1 MSCTI
6 FGIREELHAAVA
18 RPSGKKGLPV
28 NHQPTRR
35 TYLLLSAA
43 AAASALTLS
52 GCAAGGTP
60 AAEENGPV
68 TIRFTWW
75 GGDARQKATQKVIDA
90 FEAENPNITVVGEY
104 SDWTGYW
111 DKLATQV
118 AANDAPDIIQMDEKY
133 VREYGDRG
141 ALLDIKK
148 LAGLDTSGIDPDT
161 LKSGEVDGELVGL
174 VTGIATFCI
183 AANPSVL
190 AKAGV
195 ALPDDTTWTWE
206 DYREIGQQI
215 SRSGAGTGVG
225 VQYGDQDL
233 YIWARQHGDRL
244 YDDGGNVVIK
254 PETLVSFWQNV
265 RDLSTSGAG
274 AKPSAIIESATA
286 SLNQTPLA
294 KNEMAFSG
302 VFSTQL
308 TAYSGASGQELKLL
322 RLPGESSA
330 AERGAYYKPS
340 MFWSVSSRTKHQ
352 KAAEK
357 FLNYLTNSQTA
368 ADIMLTERGIPAN
381 AKVREAIAAKLNAT
395 DKAAIEFTNA
405 IADEVKPAPP
415 ITPAGG
421 STITDILSRYT
432 SDILFERTTPE
443 RAARPFID
451 ELSSS
456 LRK

>member
-1 MSCTI
+1 MTHSPT
-6 FGIREELHAAVA
+6 RRSYLKLSAAVA
-18 RPSGKKGLPV
+18 
-28 NHQPTRR
+28 
-35 TYLLLSAA
+35 
-43 AAASALTLS
+43 ASVLALS
-52 GCAAGGTP
+52 GCAAGGGTP
-60 AAEENGPV
+60 AAEETGPV

-90 FEAENPNITVVGEY
+90 FQAENPNITVVGEY
-104 SDWTGYW
+104 SDWNGYW

-148 LAGLDTSGIDPDT
+148 LTGLDTSGIDPDT

-174 VTGIATFCI
+174 VTGVATFCI

-195 ALPDDTTWTWE
+195 AMPDDTKWSWE
-206 DYREIGQQI
+206 DYREIGQRV
-215 SRSGAGTGVG
+215 SASGAGTGVG
-225 VQYGDQDL
+225 VQFGDQDL
-233 YIWARQHGDRL
+233 YIWARQNGDRL
-244 YDDGGNVVIK
+244 YDDEGKVVIK
-254 PETLVSFWQNV
+254 PETLTSFWKHTLE
-265 RDLSTSGAG
+265 LSTSGAG
-274 AKPSAIIESATA
+274 PKPSAIIENASA
-286 SLNQTPLA
+286 SLNQTALA
-294 KNEMAFSG
+294 KNEMGFAG

-308 TAYSGASGQELKLL
+308 TAYSGAAGQELKLL
-322 RLPGESSA
+322 RLPGESTSKEA
-330 AERGAYYKPS
+330 GAYYKPS
-340 MFWSVSSRTKHQ
+340 MFWSVSSRSKHQ

-368 ADIMLTERGIPAN
+368 GDIMLTERGIPAN
-381 AKVREAIAAKLNAT
+381 TKIREAIAPKLSAS
-395 DKAAIEFTNA
+395 DKAAIDFTDA
-405 IADEVKPAPP
+405 IADEVRPAPP

-443 RAARPFID
+443 KAAQPFID

>member
-1 MSCTI
+1 MSNNPT
-6 FGIREELHAAVA
+6 RRSYLKLSAAVA
-18 RPSGKKGLPV
+18 
-28 NHQPTRR
+28 
-35 TYLLLSAA
+35 
-43 AAASALTLS
+43 ASVLALS
-52 GCAAGGTP
+52 GCAAGGAP
-60 AAEENGPV
+60 GAEETGPV
-68 TIRFTWW
+68 TLRFTWW
-75 GGDARQKATQKVIDA
+75 GGDARQKATEQVIEA
-90 FEAENPNITVVGEY
+90 FEAENPNISVVGEY

-141 ALLDIKK
+141 ALLDMKK
-148 LAGLDTSGIDPDT
+148 LNGLDTSGIEPET

-174 VTGIATFCI
+174 VTGVATFCI
-183 AANPSVL
+183 AANPGVL

-206 DYREIGQQI
+206 DYQKIGQQV
-215 SRSGAGTGVG
+215 SQSGAGTGVG

-244 YDDGGNVVIK
+244 YDDEGKVVIK
-254 PETLVSFWQNV
+254 PETLVSFWQHTLE
-265 RDLSTSGAG
+265 LSKSGAG
-274 AKPSAIIESATA
+274 DKPSAIIENAGA
-286 SLNQTPLA
+286 SLNQSAIA
-294 KNEMAFSG
+294 KNEMGFAG

-308 TAYSGASGQELKLL
+308 TAYSGAAGQELKLL

-330 AERGAYYKPS
+330 DERGAYYKPS

-352 KAAEK
+352 EAAEK
-357 FLNYLTNSQTA
+357 FLNYLTNSEA
-368 ADIMLTERGIPAN
+368 AANIMLTERGIPAN
-381 AKVREAIAAKLNAT
+381 TKIREAIAPKLNAT
-395 DKAAIEFTNA
+395 DKAAIEFTSA
-405 IADEVKPAPP
+405 IADEVRPAPP

-443 RAARPFID
+443 KAAQPFID

>member
-1 MSCTI
+1 MNHVPTRRSY
-6 FGIREELHAAVA
+6 LKLSAAVA
-18 RPSGKKGLPV
+18 
-28 NHQPTRR
+28 
-35 TYLLLSAA
+35 
-43 AAASALTLS
+43 ASVLALS
-52 GCAAGGTP
+52 GCAAGGGTP
-60 AAEENGPV
+60 AAEETGPV

-75 GGDARQKATQKVIDA
+75 GGDGRQKATQKVIDA
-90 FEAENPNITVVGEY
+90 FQAENPNITVVGEY
-104 SDWTGYW
+104 SDWNGYW

-141 ALLDIKK
+141 ALLDLKK
-148 LAGLDTSGIDPDT
+148 LNGLDTSGIDPDT
-161 LKSGEVDGELVGL
+161 LKSGEVDGQLVGL
-174 VTGIATFCI
+174 VTGVATFCI
-183 AANPSVL
+183 AANPAVL
-190 AKAGV
+190 EKAGV
-195 ALPDDTTWTWE
+195 ALPDDTKWTWD
-206 DYREIGQQI
+206 DYQKLGEQVSDSG
-215 SRSGAGTGVG
+215 SGATGVG

-244 YDDGGNVVIK
+244 YDDEGKVVIK
-254 PETLVSFWQNV
+254 PETLTSFWKHTLE
-265 RDLSTSGAG
+265 LSTSGAG
-274 AKPSAIIESATA
+274 PKPSAIIENASA
-286 SLNQTPLA
+286 SLNQTSIA
-294 KNEMAFSG
+294 KNEMGLAG

-308 TAYSGASGQELKLL
+308 TAYSGAAGQELKLL
-322 RLPGESSA
+322 RLPGESTA
-330 AERGAYYKPS
+330 DERGAYYKPS

-368 ADIMLTERGIPAN
+368 GDIMLTERGIPAN
-381 AKVREAIAAKLNAT
+381 TRIREAISSKLNAT
-395 DKAAIEFTNA
+395 DKAAIAFTDA
-405 IADEVKPAPP
+405 IADEVRPAPP

-443 RAARPFID
+443 KAAQPFID

>member
-1 MSCTI
+1 MSDNPT
-6 FGIREELHAAVA
+6 RRSYLKLSAAVA
-18 RPSGKKGLPV
+18 
-28 NHQPTRR
+28 
-35 TYLLLSAA
+35 
-43 AAASALTLS
+43 ASVLALS
-52 GCAAGGTP
+52 GCAAGGAP
-60 AAEENGPV
+60 GAEETGPV
-68 TIRFTWW
+68 TLRFTWW
-75 GGDARQKATQKVIDA
+75 GGDARQKATEQVIEA

-141 ALLDIKK
+141 ALLDMKK
-148 LAGLDTSGIDPDT
+148 LSGLDTSGIEPET

-174 VTGIATFCI
+174 VTGVATFCI
-183 AANPSVL
+183 AANPGVL
-190 AKAGV
+190 AEAGV

-206 DYREIGQQI
+206 DYKKIGQQV
-215 SRSGAGTGVG
+215 SQSGAGTGVG

-244 YDDGGNVVIK
+244 YDDEGKVVIK
-254 PETLVSFWQNV
+254 PQTLVSFWQHTLE
-265 RDLSTSGAG
+265 LSKSGAG
-274 AKPSAIIESATA
+274 DKPSAIIENAGA
-286 SLNQTPLA
+286 SLNQSAIA
-294 KNEMAFSG
+294 KNEMGFAG

-308 TAYSGASGQELKLL
+308 TAYSGAAGQELKLL

-330 AERGAYYKPS
+330 DERGAYYKPS

-352 KAAEK
+352 QAAEK
-357 FLNYLTNSQTA
+357 FLNYLTNSEA
-368 ADIMLTERGIPAN
+368 AANIMLTERGIPAN
-381 AKVREAIAAKLNAT
+381 TKIREAIEPKLNAT
-395 DKAAIEFTNA
+395 DKAAIEFTDA
-405 IADEVKPAPP
+405 IADEVRPAPP

-443 RAARPFID
+443 KAAQPFID

>member
-1 MSCTI
+1 M
-6 FGIREELHAAVA
+6 
-18 RPSGKKGLPV
+18 
-28 NHQPTRR
+28 NHIPTRR
-35 TYLLLSAA
+35 TYLKLSAA
-43 AAASALTLS
+43 VAASVIAMS

-60 AAEENGPV
+60 AAEETGPV

-75 GGDARQKATQKVIDA
+75 GGDARQKATQKVIEA
-90 FEAENPNITVVGEY
+90 FEAENPNIKVMGEY
-104 SDWTGYW
+104 SDWNGYW

-141 ALLDIKK
+141 ALLDMKK
-148 LAGLDTSGIDPDT
+148 LTGLDTSGIEPDT
-161 LKSGEVDGELVGL
+161 LKSGEVGGELVGL
-174 VTGIATFCI
+174 VTGVATFCI

-195 ALPDDTTWTWE
+195 AMPDDTKWSWE
-206 DYREIGQQI
+206 DYKKIGQQV
-215 SRSGAGTGVG
+215 SASGAGTGVG
-225 VQYGDQDL
+225 IQYGDQDI
-233 YIWARQHGDRL
+233 YIWARQNGDRL
-244 YDDGGNVVIK
+244 YDDSGKVVIK
-254 PETLVSFWQNV
+254 PETLISFWKHTLE
-265 RDLSTSGAG
+265 LSTSGAG
-274 AKPSAIIESATA
+274 PKPSTIIENASA
-286 SLNQTPLA
+286 SLNQTAIA
-294 KNEMAFSG
+294 KNEMGFAG

-308 TAYSGASGQELKLL
+308 TAYSGAAGQELKLL
-322 RLPGESSA
+322 RLPGETTSKEA
-330 AERGAYYKPS
+330 GAYYKPS
-340 MFWSVSSRTKHQ
+340 MFWSVSSRTKNQ

-368 ADIMLTERGIPAN
+368 GDIMLTERGIPAN
-381 AKVREAIAAKLNAT
+381 TKVREAIAPKLNAT
-395 DKAAIEFTNA
+395 DKAAIAFTDA
-405 IADEVKPAPP
+405 IADEVRPAPP

-443 RAARPFID
+443 KAAQPFID

>member
-1 MSCTI
+1 MNYSPT
-6 FGIREELHAAVA
+6 RRSYLKLSAAVA
-18 RPSGKKGLPV
+18 
-28 NHQPTRR
+28 
-35 TYLLLSAA
+35 
-43 AAASALTLS
+43 ASVLALS
-52 GCAAGGTP
+52 GCAAAGTP
-60 AAEENGPV
+60 AADETGPV
-68 TIRFTWW
+68 TLRFTWW
-75 GGDARQKATQKVIDA
+75 GGDARQKATQQVIDA
-90 FEAENPNITVVGEY
+90 FHAENPNITVVGEY
-104 SDWTGYW
+104 SDWNGYW

-148 LAGLDTSGIDPDT
+148 LSGLDTSGIERDT
-161 LKSGEVDGELVGL
+161 LKSGEVDGKLVGL
-174 VTGIATFCI
+174 VTGVATFCI

-195 ALPDDTTWTWE
+195 AMPDDTTWSWE
-206 DYREIGQQI
+206 DYRKLGEQI
-215 SRSGAGTGVG
+215 SGSGTGATGVG

-233 YIWARQHGDRL
+233 YIWARQNGDRL
-244 YDDGGNVVIK
+244 YDDAGKVVIK
-254 PETLVSFWQNV
+254 PETLVSFWKHTLE
-265 RDLSTSGAG
+265 LSTFGAG
-274 AKPSAIIESATA
+274 PKPSAIIENASA
-286 SLNQTPLA
+286 SLNQTALA
-294 KNEMAFSG
+294 KNEMGLAG

-308 TAYSGASGQELKLL
+308 TAFSGAAGQELKLL

-330 AERGAYYKPS
+330 EERGAYYKPS
-340 MFWSVSSRTKHQ
+340 MFWSVSSRSKHQ

-368 ADIMLTERGIPAN
+368 GDIMLTERGIPAN
-381 AKVREAIAAKLNAT
+381 TKIREAIGPKLNAT
-395 DKAAIEFTNA
+395 DKAAIDFTDA
-405 IADEVKPAPP
+405 IADEVRPAPP

-421 STITDILSRYT
+421 STILDILSRYT

-443 RAARPFID
+443 KAAQPFID

>member
-1 MSCTI
+1 M
-6 FGIREELHAAVA
+6 
-18 RPSGKKGLPV
+18 
-28 NHQPTRR
+28 NHIPTRR
-35 TYLLLSAA
+35 TYLKLSAA
-43 AAASALTLS
+43 VAASVIALS

-60 AAEENGPV
+60 AAEETGPV

-75 GGDARQKATQKVIDA
+75 GGDARQKATQKVIEA
-90 FEAENPNITVVGEY
+90 FEAENPNIKVMGEY
-104 SDWTGYW
+104 SDWNGYW

-141 ALLDIKK
+141 ALLDMKK
-148 LAGLDTSGIDPDT
+148 LTGLDTSGIEPDT
-161 LKSGEVDGELVGL
+161 LKSGEVGGELVGL
-174 VTGIATFCI
+174 VTGVATFCI

-195 ALPDDTTWTWE
+195 AMPDDTKWSWE
-206 DYREIGQQI
+206 DYKKIGQQV
-215 SRSGAGTGVG
+215 SASGAGTGVG
-225 VQYGDQDL
+225 IQYGDQDI
-233 YIWARQHGDRL
+233 YIWARQNGDRL
-244 YDDGGNVVIK
+244 YDDSGKVVIK
-254 PETLVSFWQNV
+254 PETLISFWKHTLE
-265 RDLSTSGAG
+265 LSTSGAG
-274 AKPSAIIESATA
+274 PKPSTIIENASA
-286 SLNQTPLA
+286 SLNQTAIA
-294 KNEMAFSG
+294 KNEMGFAG

-308 TAYSGASGQELKLL
+308 TAYSGAAGQELKLL
-322 RLPGESSA
+322 RLPGETTSKEA
-330 AERGAYYKPS
+330 GAYYKPS
-340 MFWSVSSRTKHQ
+340 MFWSVSSRTKNQ

-368 ADIMLTERGIPAN
+368 GDIMLTERGIPAN
-381 AKVREAIAAKLNAT
+381 TKVREAIAPKLNAT
-395 DKAAIEFTNA
+395 DKAAIAFTDA
-405 IADEVKPAPP
+405 IADEVRPAPP

-443 RAARPFID
+443 KAAQPFID

>member
-1 MSCTI
+1 MTYSPS
-6 FGIREELHAAVA
+6 RRSYLRLSAAVA
-18 RPSGKKGLPV
+18 
-28 NHQPTRR
+28 
-35 TYLLLSAA
+35 
-43 AAASALTLS
+43 ASVLAVS
-52 GCAAGGTP
+52 GCAAPGAPGADET
-60 AAEENGPV
+60 GPV

-75 GGDARQKATQKVIDA
+75 GGDARQKATQQVIDA

-104 SDWTGYW
+104 SDWNGYW

-141 ALLDIKK
+141 ALLDMKK
-148 LAGLDTSGIDPDT
+148 LTGLDTSGVEPDT
-161 LKSGEVDGELVGL
+161 LKSGEVDGQLVGL
-174 VTGIATFCI
+174 VTGVAAFCI

-190 AKAGV
+190 AAAGV
-195 ALPDDTTWTWE
+195 AMPDDTTWTWE
-206 DYREIGQQI
+206 DYRKLGEQV
-215 SRSGAGTGVG
+215 SNSGTGATGVG
-225 VQYGDQDL
+225 ITYGDQDL

-244 YDDGGNVVIK
+244 YDEEGKVVIK
-254 PETLVSFWQNV
+254 PETVTSFWKYLLE
-265 RDLSTSGAG
+265 LSRSGAG
-274 AKPSAIIESATA
+274 PKPSAVIENASA
-286 SLNQTPLA
+286 SLNQSALA
-294 KNEMAFSG
+294 KNEMGFAG
-302 VFSTQL
+302 IFSTQL

-330 AERGAYYKPS
+330 NERGAYYKPS

-357 FLNYLTNSQTA
+357 FLNYLTNSKA
-368 ADIMLTERGIPAN
+368 AGGIMLTERGIPAN
-381 AKVREAIAAKLNAT
+381 TAVREAIAPKLGAT
-395 DKAAIEFTNA
+395 DKAAIDFTDA
-405 IADEVKPAPP
+405 IADEVRPAPP

-421 STITDILSRYT
+421 STILDILSRYT

-443 RAARPFID
+443 KAAQPFID

>member
-1 MSCTI
+1 M
-6 FGIREELHAAVA
+6 
-18 RPSGKKGLPV
+18 
-28 NHQPTRR
+28 NYQPTRR
-35 TYLLLSAA
+35 NLLRIS
-43 AAASALTLS
+43 AAASALVLT
-52 GCAAGGTP
+52 GCGAVSNTGT
-60 AAEENGPV
+60 EETGPV

-90 FEAENPNITVVGEY
+90 FHAENPNITVVGEY
-104 SDWTGYW
+104 GDWNGYW

-141 ALLDIKK
+141 ALLDLKK
-148 LAGLDTSGIDPDT
+148 LNLETSGIDVDT
-161 LKSGEVDGELVGL
+161 LQSGEVDGKLVGL
-174 VTGIATFCI
+174 VTGVATFCI

-195 ALPDDTTWTWE
+195 TIPDDTTWTWE
-206 DYREIGQQI
+206 DYRKIGEQV
-215 SRSGAGTGVG
+215 SDSGAGTGVG
-225 VQYGDQDL
+225 VQYGDTDL
-233 YIWARQHGDRL
+233 YIWARQQGDRL
-244 YDDGGNVVIK
+244 YDDQGNVVIK
-254 PETLVSFWQNV
+254 PETLISFWQHTLE
-265 RDLSTSGAG
+265 LSTSGAG
-274 AKPSAIIESATA
+274 PKPSAIIENAAA
-286 SLNQTPLA
+286 SLNQTALA
-294 KNEMAFSG
+294 KNEMAFAG
-302 VFSTQL
+302 IFSTQL
-308 TAYSGASGQELKLL
+308 TAFSGAAGQELKLL

-330 AERGAYYKPS
+330 QERGAYYKPS

-381 AKVREAIAAKLNAT
+381 VKIREAIAPKLSAT
-395 DKAAIEFTNA
+395 DKAAIDFTDA
-405 IADEVKPAPP
+405 IADEVRPAPP

-421 STITDILSRYT
+421 STIQDILSRYT

-443 RAARPFID
+443 KAAQPFID

-456 LRK
+456 IRK

>member
-1 MSCTI
+1 MS
-6 FGIREELHAAVA
+6 H
-18 RPSGKKGLPV
+18 
-28 NHQPTRR
+28 NPTRR
-35 TYLLLSAA
+35 SYLKLSAA
-43 AAASALTLS
+43 VAASALTLTGCSS
-52 GCAAGGTP
+52 GGAP
-60 AAEENGPV
+60 AAEETGPV

-75 GGDARQKATQKVIDA
+75 GGDARQKATQKVIEA
-90 FEAENPNITVVGEY
+90 FQAENPNITVVGEY

-118 AANDAPDIIQMDEKY
+118 AANDAPDVIQMDEKY

-141 ALLDIKK
+141 ALLDLKK
-148 LAGLDTSGIDPDT
+148 LTGLNTSGIEADT
-161 LKSGEVDGELVGL
+161 LKSGEVDGKLVGL

-195 ALPDDTTWTWE
+195 ALPDDTKWTWE
-206 DYREIGQQI
+206 DYRKIGQQI
-215 SRSGAGTGVG
+215 SQSGAGTGVG

-244 YDDGGNVVIK
+244 YDDDGKVAIK
-254 PETLVSFWQNV
+254 PETVVSFWKNV
-265 RDLSTSGAG
+265 HDLSASGAG
-274 AKPSAIIESATA
+274 PKPSVIIENASA
-286 SLNQTPLA
+286 SLNQTALA

-330 AERGAYYKPS
+330 KERGAYYKPS
-340 MFWSVSSRTKHQ
+340 MFWSVSSRSKHQ

-368 ADIMLTERGIPAN
+368 GDIMLTERGIPAN
-381 AKVREAIAAKLNAT
+381 AKVREAISPKLNAT
-395 DKAAIEFTNA
+395 DKAAIAFTDS
-405 IADEVKPAPP
+405 IADEVRPAPP
-415 ITPAGG
+415 ITPSGG

-432 SDILFERTTPE
+432 SDILFDRTTPE
-443 RAARPFID
+443 KAAQPFID